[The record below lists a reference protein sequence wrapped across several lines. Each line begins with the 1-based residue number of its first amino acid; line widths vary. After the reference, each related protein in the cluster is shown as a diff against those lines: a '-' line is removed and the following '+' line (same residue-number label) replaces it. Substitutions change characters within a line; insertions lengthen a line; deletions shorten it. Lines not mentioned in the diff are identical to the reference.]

1 MRRIAVVTTTINI
14 PKFLI
19 QLSKNALSY
28 KHSNLFFYIIGDK
41 RTPKSIV
48 GFVNKLKKQF
58 PYTYYYLGIK
68 DQEKRLKNKKKLLK
82 IMPYNSGAR
91 KLLGNFIAYKDGA
104 DLVIQIDD
112 DNFVQKSD
120 FIGEH
125 GNVDK
130 RKKIKLFSSKN
141 GWYNIYEQLNEKNN
155 IPFFPRGF
163 PWSKRQ
169 YLLKSKNIKVKKD
182 IRKIVLINGL
192 VLEDPDVDAIS
203 RLFWPVRVV
212 SSKNNLSS
220 NFGLYPGTWSSF
232 NNQNTSTSRE
242 VTSVFFT
249 PVAAGR
255 NSDIWT
261 SYVICKLAEIS
272 RDVIAFGA
280 PYVKQYRNPHNLWV
294 DLKDELPNNLLT
306 EYFVNLLSSI
316 KLKKSSYMN
325 MLLILIEKSLNKIKV
340 DKKLKKYEKNILFN
354 YFKEYKIWALSIKN

>member
-1 MRRIAVVTTTINI
+1 MRRIAIVTTTINI

-19 QLSKNALSY
+19 ELSRNALSY
-28 KHSNLFFYIIGDK
+28 KHSNLYFYIIGDK
-41 RTPKSIV
+41 KTPKSIV
-48 GFVNKLKKQF
+48 SFLNKLKKQF
-58 PYTYYYLGIK
+58 PYKYYYLGIK
-68 DQEKRLKNKKKLLK
+68 DQEKRLSNKKKLLK

-125 GNVDK
+125 SLVDR
-130 RKKIKLFSSKN
+130 RKKIKLFKSKS

-155 IPFFPRGF
+155 IPFYPRGF

-169 YLLKSKNIKVKKD
+169 YLLKSKNIKVRKESK
-182 IRKIVLINGL
+182 KIVLINGL

-203 RLFWPVRVV
+203 RLFWPIRVV
-212 SSKNNLSS
+212 SSKNKLTS

-242 VTSVFFT
+242 LTSVFFT

-261 SYVICKLAEIS
+261 SYVMCKLVETS
-272 RDVIAFGA
+272 KDVIAFGA

-294 DLKDELPNNLLT
+294 DLQDELPNNLLT
-306 EYFVNLLSSI
+306 DYFVNLLFSI
-316 KLKKSSYMN
+316 KLKKENYMD
-325 MLLILIEKSLNKIKV
+325 MLLTLIEKSLNKIEKE
-340 DKKLKKYEKNILFN
+340 KKLKKNEKNILSG
-354 YFKEYKIWALSIKN
+354 YFKEYKIWALSIKE

>member
-1 MRRIAVVTTTINI
+1 MRRIAIVTTTINI

-28 KHSNLFFYIIGDK
+28 KHRNLYFYIIGDK
-41 RTPKSIV
+41 KTPRSIV
-48 GFVNKLKKQF
+48 SFVNKLTKQF
-58 PYTYYYLGIK
+58 PYKYYYLDIK
-68 DQEKRLKNKKKLLK
+68 EQEKRLRNKKRLLK

-130 RKKIKLFSSKN
+130 NKKIKLFSSKN

-169 YLLKSKNIKVKKD
+169 YLLKSKNIKIKNEK
-182 IRKIVLINGL
+182 RKIVLINGL

-242 VTSVFFT
+242 LTSVFFT

-261 SYVICKLAEIS
+261 SYVICKLTEIS
-272 RDVIAFGA
+272 KDIIAFGA

-316 KLKKSSYMN
+316 KLKKNNYME
-325 MLLILIEKSLNKIKV
+325 MLLILIEKSLIKIKKE
-340 DKKLKKYEKNILFN
+340 KKLNKYEKKILLN
-354 YFKEYKIWALSIKN
+354 YFKEYKIWALSIKD